1 MGKKKQTRKCVLC
14 GEEVVD
20 ATIHDFMLDYTRR
33 ELDWDLCPNDL
44 IRWVGRRLTPVEV
57 KKLRKLAG
65 GDTFHTNS
73 DFYDEDGNTLQPRF

>member
-1 MGKKKQTRKCVLC
+1 MSKKKLGRKCVLC
-14 GEEVVD
+14 GAEVVD
-20 ATIHDFMLDYTRR
+20 ATIHDVLMEDTSR

-57 KKLRKLAG
+57 KRLRKLAG
-65 GDTFHTNS
+65 GETFHTHS